1 MGEVNLL
8 HRYPRAKRNV
18 AARHVEQKQNS
29 QIARSFGKEYFD
41 GAREQGYGGYKYDGR
56 WVPIA
61 EDIIAHWGL
70 KPGDRVLDIGC
81 AKGFLVKDLMTV
93 CPGLEVFGVDISD
106 YAVRNCEPEVVGRLH
121 VGSCENMPFPD
132 NSFDA
137 AISINA
143 IHNLD
148 HEGCVRALREMARVS
163 SKNNYIQVDSY
174 RTEEE
179 KENME
184 KWILTAVTAYD
195 PDGWRRLFSEAGYD
209 GDYYWTI
216 TE

>member
-1 MGEVNLL
+1 
-8 HRYPRAKRNV
+8 
-18 AARHVEQKQNS
+18 
-29 QIARSFGKEYFD
+29 
-41 GAREQGYGGYKYDGR
+41 
-56 WVPIA
+56 
-61 EDIIAHWGL
+61 
-70 KPGDRVLDIGC
+70 
-81 AKGFLVKDLMTV
+81 MTV

-121 VGSCENMPFPD
+121 VRSCENMPFPD

-148 HEGCVRALREMARVS
+148 HEGCVRALREMVRVS